1 MTKLD
6 IINKVSEQTG
16 LSRQEADKAVET
28 IMMLIKDTLT
38 KGDSV
43 ILRKFG
49 SFQIRGK
56 NSRMGRNPKTGQDAE
71 ISARKV
77 VRFKAGK
84 YFKLAVNGT
93 LTEAD
98 EDLD

>member
-6 IINKVSEQTG
+6 IINKISEQTG
-16 LSRQEADKAVET
+16 LSRQEADNAVEN
-28 IMMLIKDTLT
+28 IMTLIKDSLT
-38 KGDSV
+38 RGDSV

-49 SFQIRGK
+49 SFQIREK
-56 NSRMGRNPKTGQDAE
+56 NSRMGRNPKTGQEAE

-84 YFKLAVNGT
+84 HFKMAVNGT
-93 LTEAD
+93 LD
-98 EDLD
+98 ESSSED